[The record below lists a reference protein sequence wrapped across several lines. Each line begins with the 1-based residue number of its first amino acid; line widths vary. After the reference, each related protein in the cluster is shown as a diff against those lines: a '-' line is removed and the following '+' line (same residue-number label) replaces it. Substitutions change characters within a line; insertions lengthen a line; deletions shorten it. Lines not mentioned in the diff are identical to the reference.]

1 MNLKHGIITLFFLG
15 LIAGCGS
22 QGEEYKNF
30 LRLRLKDDPTTLDP
44 AYVVDVPGGALAAKL
59 YNGLVRFD
67 RDGRIVPDLAERWEI
82 SEDGR
87 TYRFQLREGVAFD
100 NGREATADDFVY
112 SFRRLLDPE
121 VNSPRFWL
129 LESVKGAS
137 EFREEKTDAVSG
149 LRAEGSSVL
158 EIELEEPSS
167 LFLDYLAMP
176 NAAVV
181 PKEAVEKWGPSFAD
195 HPVGTGPFRLK
206 EWRHNNRLILEKR
219 PAYFEGEPRLAGV
232 LYRVIPED
240 LTAAVEFEQGSLDI
254 LEVPRAEFGKY
265 SSREPYRGWLRDRV
279 GLNIYYL
286 GFNCRQAP
294 FDDYRIR
301 RAFNYA
307 IDRRKIIK
315 VLLEGRAVP
324 ARGPVPPRL
333 LSPRGEGY
341 RYDPAKARQLL
352 AERGVGLPLKVRFL
366 FKSDR
371 EVLSIAEVIQ
381 DYLKQVGIEAV
392 LVQREWSSFKE
403 AVDDGDFDL
412 FYLSWW
418 GDYPDAENF
427 LYPTFHSDN
436 WGAGGN
442 RTRFA
447 DPQVD
452 AVLDRTRLVTDPA
465 ARRKL
470 LANVQKRVVRLAP
483 WVFLWYKKEY
493 VIVRPRVKGFR
504 IPIIYNGEKFA
515 GLHLE

>member
-1 MNLKHGIITLFFLG
+1 MKLKQGVIILFFL
-15 LIAGCGS
+15 LLLAGCGRR
-22 QGEEYKNF
+22 EEYRDF

-44 AYVVDVPGGALAAKL
+44 AYVVDVPGGALATKL

-67 RDGRIVPDLAERWEI
+67 RDGRIVPDIAERWEI

-87 TYRFQLREGVAFD
+87 TYRFHLREGVTFD
-100 NGREATADDFVY
+100 NGREVTAEDFVY
-112 SFRRLLDPE
+112 SFRRLLDPS

-129 LESVKGAS
+129 LESVKGAA

-149 LRAEGSSVL
+149 LRAEGSSIL
-158 EIELEEPSS
+158 EIELGEPFS

-176 NAAVV
+176 NPAVI

-206 EWRHNNRLILEKR
+206 EWKHNNRLVLEKR
-219 PAYFEGEPRLAGV
+219 SAYFGGEPRLAGV

-240 LTAAVEFEQGSLDI
+240 LTAAVEFEQGNLDI
-254 LEVPRAEFGKY
+254 LEVPRAEFSKY
-265 SSREPYRGWLRDRV
+265 SAQLPYREWIRDRV
-279 GLNIYYL
+279 GLNVYYL

-294 FDDYRIR
+294 FDDYRLR
-301 RAFNYA
+301 QAFNYA

-324 ARGPVPPRL
+324 AQGPVPPRL

-341 RYDPAKARQLL
+341 RYDPERARELI
-352 AERGVGLPLKVRFL
+352 AESGVELPLKVRFL
-366 FKSDR
+366 FKADR

-381 DYLKQVGIEAV
+381 DYLKQVGVKAV

-403 AVDDGDFDL
+403 AVNEGDFDL

-442 RTRFA
+442 RTRFS

-452 AVLDRTRLVTDPA
+452 AVLDRTRLITDPTT
-465 ARRKL
+465 RRRL
-470 LANVQKRVVRLAP
+470 LANVRERVVRLAP
-483 WVFLWYKKEY
+483 WVFLWHKKEC

-504 IPIIYNGEKFA
+504 IPIIYNGDKFT